1 MSRLCN
7 GVSGDQ
13 PYVRESRAYCEGRA
27 FGYQGDATTYTSGVT
42 GEEGDDNAL
51 EWTAAARGLRPTI
64 ALVDPEDTE
73 QALAIV
79 VAGETITVSLETDVN
94 GDIATTAEDLITAIE
109 ADEDAS
115 ALVTVADYG
124 DSDGSGAVV
133 EETVLL
139 AASIVYATAATGDE
153 QDDNALTWT
162 AATGGNGLVVR
173 LLDPGEADQAL
184 AVSVVGLQV
193 DVSLATDQAGAI
205 ASRAADVA
213 AAVAADNDAAALVV
227 ATDTGASAGTGVVEA
242 DEVRLTGG
250 SYDAVQ
256 DSQDALCWERGF
268 DSYNGGQ
275 GTLNAQD
282 CCPYPSY
289 TAVG

>member
-13 PYVRESRAYCEGRA
+13 PYVRESRAYCEGRQFA
-27 FGYQGDATTYTSGVT
+27 VET
-42 GEEGDDNAL
+42 G
-51 EWTAAARGLRPTI
+51 T
-64 ALVDPEDTE
+64 
-73 QALAIV
+73 
-79 VAGETITVSLETDVN
+79 
-94 GDIATTAEDLITAIE
+94 
-109 ADEDAS
+109 
-115 ALVTVADYG
+115 
-124 DSDGSGAVV
+124 
-133 EETVLL
+133 
-139 AASIVYATAATGDE
+139 IVYATAATGDE

-162 AATGGNGLVVR
+162 AATVGDGLVVR

-184 AVSVVGLQV
+184 AVSVAGLQV
-193 DVSLATDQAGAI
+193 DVSLETDQAGDI
-205 ASRAADVA
+205 ASTAAEVT
-213 AAVAADNDAAALVV
+213 AAVAGDADAAALVA